1 MVANLMIIAK
11 LATLGLPKAKVFRN
25 KSYNIVI
32 SFHYVTSKI
41 LSSDSNY
48 VADAVV
54 WPKFG
59 NSKISMREVT
69 ITSIL

>member
-54 WPKFG
+54 
-59 NSKISMREVT
+59 
-69 ITSIL
+69 